1 MRHLG
6 QSSWA
11 LSHWEIQLEQNKWP
25 QVVLDGSSAGP
36 RQIGHWRWTFAAMAV
51 KMKQEQVSAM
61 KKFILIIIF
70 YHLFSP
76 FIAFDEHMMLFLQYD
91 FKI

>member
-1 MRHLG
+1 
-6 QSSWA
+6 
-11 LSHWEIQLEQNKWP
+11 
-25 QVVLDGSSAGP
+25 
-36 RQIGHWRWTFAAMAV
+36 MAV
-51 KMKQEQVSAM
+51 KMKQEQVSAMKQFM

-91 FKI
+91 FKIWRYFIDLLRNNNPLKMVELSYLKCRFRFISNQF